1 MELSGKIIFVL
12 PAQSGVSKNTGKPW
26 MTQQFVIETEG
37 QYPKKVPFEVFGDD
51 RIKQFNIQLGD
62 EATIQFDIEGSEY
75 QGKWYTRIKCFGY
88 TKKGLFANEQPRQE
102 PTPQTV
108 IYPDKPQPAPPPQPQ
123 QSNNAD
129 DLPF

>member
-1 MELSGKIIFVL
+1 MELNGRIIAVL